1 MRNNIPFD
9 NIQDEEFQKSFY
21 SFCTFVSLMHDKK
34 MNFATIFLKILENK
48 ALRDIFVSIIDE
60 ENDFNAIKKYV
71 ITEPSI
77 TKSKYVTKFLNKFDG
92 LNDSF

>member
-60 ENDFNAIKKYV
+60 ENEFNAIKKYV

-92 LNDSF
+92 LND

>member
-1 MRNNIPFD
+1 
-9 NIQDEEFQKSFY
+9 
-21 SFCTFVSLMHDKK
+21 

-92 LNDSF
+92 LND